1 MLSPNRYRAE
11 VGITVGP
18 VKADFNLVV
27 EISKEEP
34 CPECCGGLEPVG
46 DPEAPRYYR
55 CNSCGLD
62 FRPVKKAEDTER

>member
-1 MLSPNRYRAE
+1 MLAE
-11 VGITVGP
+11 FVSRGGERM
-18 VKADFNLVV
+18 VV
-27 EISKEEP
+27 EISTEEP

-62 FRPVKKAEDTER
+62 FRPVKAGDELKPPMNADKRG